1 MALATETLK
10 FRWLTVTVVIA
21 AIGALGSGVGGLR
34 LNASYDAYFDPDDPM
49 LALNSDLS
57 DMYARF
63 DSVIIILESL
73 NHDMLIPEHYAVIE
87 RITAAEQVLPFIERV
102 SSIADLVYLNPEI
115 DTFQIDVND
124 PENDGTTA
132 TEPVFFAPN
141 RDRLLSDDYARRLLL
156 SEDGRFALI
165 EMTFSLPGERNADVL
180 LNAMGQLRAFVEKE
194 INLAQVPVNAHYTG
208 TLALKEAYVLVVR
221 HDLKVFLPAL
231 IVLFLMTLWALFR
244 SLLVSV
250 YILLNAVLA
259 VVGAFG
265 IAGWLEFELA
275 SIAVYVPVIIASM
288 AIASAVH
295 FTTSYL
301 HSRAD
306 GQNTMESIGSALT
319 LNLLPLSLTS
329 FTTILGFLGLA
340 FSPSPPV
347 RTVGYIVAFGIA
359 LSFVLTLTLL
369 PVLLCGV
376 KPSPGLDLR
385 AALRIPLLIR
395 FITANSRSI
404 LALFFFVALLSA
416 VGVLGN
422 EINDNVFEYFPD
434 SHEFRQDTQLI
445 DEEFS
450 GVNTISYSLE
460 TGQRYGIFQQE
471 FLEAMEAFSVWLRKQ
486 AEINRVLTV
495 ADLPRIHQSVG
506 LRDVS
511 SLMRYQRIAED
522 NTPAAL
528 SLQHHVSEDYSAI
541 HAVVYLK
548 SIDARTMI
556 AFDTRV
562 RAWLDRNLT
571 PFSYQGGAGANLTF
585 AHLGQRN
592 AASMIYSLSI
602 ALVAIALITGLILR
616 SVKAAWIGVV
626 CNVVPV
632 LTVYALWAL
641 VDGNIALGGAV
652 VLGMILGIIVDDT
665 IYLLARYARV
675 DRIQNDMAIPA
686 ILNQVGP
693 ALIITTMTLS
703 TGLMIGL
710 LSDFA
715 PILAM
720 SSLSVS
726 IILAALATDL
736 LVLPSLLQLSNT
748 KNRHTA
754 KGVILV

>member
-1 MALATETLK
+1 MKYPWVSVAAVL
-10 FRWLTVTVVIA
+10 VV
-21 AIGALGSGVGGLR
+21 IGALGYGASGLR
-34 LNASYDAYFDPDDPM
+34 LNANYDAYFDTNDPL
-49 LALNSDLS
+49 LAVNNDLADKYASDE
-57 DMYARF
+57 
-63 DSVIIILESL
+63 SVIIILESL
-73 NHDMLIPEHYAVIE
+73 KHDMLIPAHYAVID
-87 RITAAEQVLPFIERV
+87 RIIAAERALPFVTRV
-102 SSIADLVYLNPEI
+102 SSIADFVDLYPEI
-115 DTFQIDVND
+115 DTVQLEGHDSD
-124 PENDGTTA
+124 NDGTTSTKPA
-132 TEPVFFAPN
+132 FLHPN
-141 RDRLLSDDYARRLLL
+141 RDRLLSDEYARRLLL

-165 EMTFSLPGERNADVL
+165 EITLALPGDGKADVL
-180 LNAMGQLRAFVEKE
+180 LNTMAQLRAFVKKE
-194 INLAQVPVNAHYTG
+194 ISLAQVPIIAHYTG

-221 HDLKVFLPAL
+221 HDLKMFLPAL
-231 IVLFLMTLWALFR
+231 ILLFLATLWVLFSSLWVA
-244 SLLVSV
+244 VS
-250 YILLNAVLA
+250 ILLTALLA

-265 IAGWLEFELA
+265 VAGWLEFELA
-275 SIAVYVPVIIASM
+275 SIAVYVPVIIVSM

-306 GQNTMESIGSALT
+306 GQNPMESVRHALT
-319 LNLLPLSLTS
+319 LNLLPLALTS

-359 LSFVLTLTLL
+359 LSFLMTVILL

-376 KPSPGLDLR
+376 KVKPGLDFR
-385 AALRIPLLIR
+385 AVFQIPLLIR

-404 LALFFFVALLSA
+404 VASFTLVALLSA
-416 VGVLGN
+416 VGVFGN

-434 SHEFRQDTQLI
+434 SHEFRQDTRLI

-460 TGQRYGIFQQE
+460 TGQRYGIFQQM
-471 FLEAMEAFSVWLRKQ
+471 FLERMEAFSLWLGTQ
-486 AEINRVLTV
+486 PEVNRVVTI
-495 ADLPRIHQSVG
+495 ADLPRIRQGVG
-506 LRDVS
+506 VRDAS

-541 HAVVYLK
+541 HAAVYLK
-548 SIDARTMI
+548 NLDARTMI
-556 AFDTRV
+556 AFDDRV
-562 RAWLDRNLT
+562 RAWLDRHLT

-592 AASMIYSLSI
+592 AASMVYSLSI
-602 ALVAIALITGLILR
+602 ALVAIALIAGLILR

-632 LTVYALWAL
+632 LVAYALWAL

-665 IYLLARYARV
+665 IYLLARYWRLN
-675 DRIQNDMAIPA
+675 QTQSDMVIPA
-686 ILNQVGP
+686 VLNQVGP

-703 TGLMIGL
+703 MGLLIGL

-726 IILAALATDL
+726 IILVALATDL
-736 LVLPSLLQLSNT
+736 LVLPALLQRTYSIKPPSAT
-748 KNRHTA
+748 
-754 KGVILV
+754 GVTRVS